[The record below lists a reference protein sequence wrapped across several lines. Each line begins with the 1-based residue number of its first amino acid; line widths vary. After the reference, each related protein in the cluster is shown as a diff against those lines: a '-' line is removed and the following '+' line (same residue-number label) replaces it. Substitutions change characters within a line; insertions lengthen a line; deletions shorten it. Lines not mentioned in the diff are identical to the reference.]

1 MPLVPRHLNPK
12 CLGPAKCREPRRE
25 SKAKGQRL
33 NDKVFRLS
41 AFRLQPWPCF
51 WPSAFSL
58 WLAFTLSATAASVRI
73 GDLVMVAGARDNQIV
88 GYGLVAGLANDGDQN
103 PIYTQQT
110 FANLLQRYGV
120 SIPSASLSA
129 LSAKNVAVVMV
140 TADIPAFVKNGQ
152 RLDVQVASMG
162 DAKSLQGGVLLQ
174 TPLLGA
180 DNKVYAVAQGPVSV
194 GGFTAGAGG
203 GGGAT
208 VTKNHPTTA
217 TIVGG
222 ALVEREIPTTI
233 VHDDN
238 VELLLREPD
247 FTSASRVA
255 AAVNAVFTNSAH
267 AVDSTTVRVAMPA
280 GATAS
285 PVDFIARL
293 DDIEVTPDEPARVI
307 INERTGTIVATAG
320 IQISS
325 CAVAQGSIV
334 INVASTL
341 DVSQPN
347 PLSKTGT
354 TEVTPRTT
362 TEVTE
367 NKSAVVVLP
376 ELPTVEKVAAALNT
390 LGATPRD
397 IMAIFQ
403 AMKQAGALQAELIIK

>member
-1 MPLVPRHLNPK
+1 LVGSIIFLILVLP
-12 CLGPAKCREPRRE
+12 GIY
-25 SKAKGQRL
+25 
-33 NDKVFRLS
+33 FTS
-41 AFRLQPWPCF
+41 A
-51 WPSAFSL
+51 SG
-58 WLAFTLSATAASVRI
+58 VRI
-73 GDLVMVAGARDNQIV
+73 GDLVMVSGDRDNQIV
-88 GYGLVAGLANDGDQN
+88 GYGLVAGLAGDGDQN

-110 FANLLQRYGV
+110 MANMLQHYGID
-120 SIPSASLSA
+120 IPSASLSA
-129 LSAKNVAVVMV
+129 LSAKNIAVVMV
-140 TADIPAFVKNGQ
+140 TADIPAFIKTGQ

-194 GGFTAGAGG
+194 GGFTAGTGG

-217 TIVGG
+217 TIIGG

-233 VHDDN
+233 VHDDS

-255 AAVNAVFTNSAH
+255 AAVNLMFTNSAH
-267 AVDSTTVRVAMPA
+267 AVDSTEVRVQMPA
-280 GATAS
+280 DAALS
-285 PVDFIARL
+285 PVDFIAQL
-293 DDIEVTPDEPARVI
+293 EDVEVIPATPARVI

-325 CAVAQGSIV
+325 CAIAQGNIT

-347 PLSKTGT
+347 PFSKTGQT
-354 TEVTPRTT
+354 AITPRTT

-367 NKSAVVVLP
+367 NKSAVVTLP